1 MNIGI
6 NSGEDRFSEDTSREL
21 ADMFLNDEKTES
33 EKYNNGVGKTDESI
47 SRIAEE
53 SPKVLMKTNDIKT
66 HSYDGGYGSVLG
78 VVLVIISISF
88 ILAALFIRM
97 LI

>member
-1 MNIGI
+1 MSYKSIER
-6 NSGEDRFSEDTSREL
+6 EDWISERDKEL
-21 ADMFLNDEKTES
+21 DEMFLGYEIEKTEEEINAAS
-33 EKYNNGVGKTDESI
+33 KSVETI
-47 SRIAEE
+47 SKIDNTY
-53 SPKVLMKTNDIKT
+53 SKVYMKTNDTKT